1 MEQTATQTM
10 NTSENTNNSILSQP
24 DDKIE
29 KYKSLIQ
36 QLYPF
41 TQSLVRSEKIAALD
55 FHILLKSAINERNNQ
70 VLAYLN
76 DAIEH
81 LIEHFN
87 SELTNLIEK
96 KVNWSSGANVH
107 YELINDLTCIITQ
120 TILHKQNQ
128 QEFREFCLKI

>member
-1 MEQTATQTM
+1 MEQTAQTM
-10 NTSENTNNSILSQP
+10 NTFETNNSILPQS

-29 KYKSLIQ
+29 QYKSLIQ

-55 FHILLKSAINERNNQ
+55 FHILLKSAINERNNP
-70 VLAYLN
+70 VLVYLN

-81 LIEHFN
+81 LIKQFMR
-87 SELTNLIEK
+87 ELTDLIEK
-96 KVNWSSGANVH
+96 KVTWTGVPNVH
-107 YELINDLTCIITQ
+107 YGLINDLTCVITQ

-128 QEFREFCLKI
+128 NEFREFCLKI

>member
-1 MEQTATQTM
+1 MEQTAPKTS
-10 NTSENTNNSILSQP
+10 NTSENNNSILLYS

-29 KYKSLIQ
+29 KYKYLIQ

-55 FHILLKSAINERNNQ
+55 FHILLKSSINERNNK

-81 LIEHFN
+81 LIEHFMQ
-87 SELTNLIEK
+87 ELNDLFEK
-96 KVNWSSGANVH
+96 KVNWNSPNVK
-107 YELINDLTCIITQ
+107 YDLINDLTCVITQ

-128 QEFREFCLKI
+128 KEFREFCLKI

>member
-1 MEQTATQTM
+1 MEQTVTQTM

-81 LIEHFN
+81 LIEHFMQ
-87 SELTNLIEK
+87 ELNDLFEK
-96 KVNWSSGANVH
+96 KVNWSSGSNVH

>member
-1 MEQTATQTM
+1 MEQVVTEPT
-10 NTSENTNNSILSQP
+10 NTFEINNSILPQS

-29 KYKSLIQ
+29 QYKSLIQ

-81 LIEHFN
+81 LIKHFMR
-87 SELTNLIEK
+87 ELTDLFEK
-96 KVNWSSGANVH
+96 KVTWNSGPNVH
-107 YELINDLTCIITQ
+107 YDLINDLTCVITQ
-120 TILHKQNQ
+120 TVLHKQNQ
-128 QEFREFCLKI
+128 KEFREFCLKI